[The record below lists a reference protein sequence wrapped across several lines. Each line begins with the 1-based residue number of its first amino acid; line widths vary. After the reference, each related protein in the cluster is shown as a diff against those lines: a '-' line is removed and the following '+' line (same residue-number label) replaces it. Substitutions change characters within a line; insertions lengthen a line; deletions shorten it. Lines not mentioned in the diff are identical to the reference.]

1 MNQRATSDLEMRLA
15 AAVEALR
22 VVEERA
28 IAGQLALE
36 VMHEIKNPLEAL
48 GHLIYLTHQEATD
61 CEKVSKYMTLAQEQ
75 IVTLNHIAGETL
87 GFARNP
93 HSPMPID
100 FVALAEAA
108 LRVHRR
114 VIEAKQIHLVK
125 DLPEGVVVQVHTS
138 EILQVIS
145 NLVANALDALPER
158 GTLRLRVRR
167 RGNGVQFLIVDNG
180 HGIEPTHTREIFQP
194 FFTTKEDRGTGLGLA
209 LSKKIIEHHFGK
221 ISVRSSVR
229 DDKSGTAFRVSLPA
243 TLDVLSSRIGSGGM
257 RCKK

>member
-93 HSPMPID
+93 RSP
-100 FVALAEAA
+100 
-108 LRVHRR
+108 R
-114 VIEAKQIHLVK
+114 
-125 DLPEGVVVQVHTS
+125 
-138 EILQVIS
+138 
-145 NLVANALDALPER
+145 
-158 GTLRLRVRR
+158 
-167 RGNGVQFLIVDNG
+167 
-180 HGIEPTHTREIFQP
+180 PT
-194 FFTTKEDRGTGLGLA
+194 D
-209 LSKKIIEHHFGK
+209 S
-221 ISVRSSVR
+221 
-229 DDKSGTAFRVSLPA
+229 
-243 TLDVLSSRIGSGGM
+243 
-257 RCKK
+257 